1 MISFENYGL
10 CHIRKGIEDNTV
22 KDSEQTQ
29 IWEQFYEKPLSV
41 FEFIVHTLPYLY
53 YLLRIIKQ
61 KPKKILEVGC
71 GTAAHS
77 IFLSYF
83 LIRSLVVLD
92 SDTALMRDVRH
103 NIQRFGKSRK
113 LYPCRADAF
122 NVPFKNDSF
131 DMCISQGFLE
141 HFSDDEIIELVK
153 EQLRVARKV
162 IFSVPSDKY
171 PGKDFGNERCM
182 HPEKWL
188 SLLKDRINN
197 VVVESKYAPFD
208 LAIRIRMRMSKSQK
222 SFRKFIT
229 TPLQVIVTI
238 TKLGKNQSTGDSA

>member
-1 MISFENYGL
+1 VENP
-10 CHIRKGIEDNTV
+10 KQV
-22 KDSEQTQ
+22 QT
-29 IWEQFYEKPLSV
+29 WEQFYGKPLSV

-53 YLLRIIKQ
+53 YFLRILKQ
-61 KPKKILEVGC
+61 KPKRILEVGG

-83 LIRSLVVLD
+83 PIRSLVVLD

-103 NIQRFGKSRK
+103 NIQKFGKSKK
-113 LYPCRADAF
+113 LYPCKADAF
-122 NVPFKNDSF
+122 KVPFKDDSF

-171 PGKDFGNERCM
+171 PGKDFGNERLI
-182 HPEKWL
+182 HPEQWL
-188 SLLKDRINN
+188 GLLKDRLNN
-197 VVVESKYAPFD
+197 VLVESKYAPFD
-208 LAIRIRMRMSKSQK
+208 LAIRIRIGLCKAQK

-238 TKLGKNQSTGDSA
+238 TKLSKNQSTGDSA